1 MKYFLLLF
9 YSMLV
14 AVAGFSQSSKPIT
27 IGQSIELQSKELNE
41 KRTINI
47 YLPEDYNAD
56 DSAKY
61 PVIYIIDGGMEE
73 DFFHITGIVRFNTQP
88 WINRFPRSIVV
99 GIENTNRRRDCTFPV
114 ANLDFVE
121 KMGFK
126 KEQFQSYG
134 GSPAYIAFLQNELQ
148 PYIGSHYKTNGTR
161 TVIGESLAGL
171 LATEILLK
179 HRRLFDTYIIMS
191 PSLWWGDGS
200 LLAQAPAL
208 LQKEKNGKLN
218 VYVGACSKEEDKRM
232 YDDALALSNILKK
245 EGGADMKVFYDYLPN
260 EIHSTMMHQ
269 AVYNAFKLIWPRT
282 EYQK

>member
-1 MKYFLLLF
+1 MKYSLLLF
-9 YSMLV
+9 CLLL
-14 AVAGFSQSSKPIT
+14 AVAGFTQSPKPIA
-27 IGQSIELQSKELNE
+27 IGYSVELDSKELKE

-47 YLPEDYNAD
+47 YLPEGYNAE
-56 DSAKY
+56 DSALY

-99 GIENTNRRRDCTFPV
+99 GIENTNRKRDCTFPV
-114 ANLDFVE
+114 DNLDFVE

-126 KEQFQSYG
+126 KTQFTSYG
-134 GSPAYIAFLQNELQ
+134 GSANYIAFLQNELQ
-148 PYIGSHYKTNGTR
+148 PYIGSNYKTNGNK

-179 HRRLFDTYIIMS
+179 HRSLFDTYIIMS

-208 LQKEKNGKLN
+208 LKKGNNGKPN

-232 YDDALALSNILKK
+232 YDDAVALADILKK
-245 EGGADMKVFYDYLPN
+245 EGGAGMKVFYDYLPN